1 MSENAQAITYESALQ
16 ELESILAELET
27 PQLELAALHSK
38 VARAQELLL
47 FCRAK
52 LKDVSLDLTALQE
65 AAAQNR
71 KHAE

>member
-1 MSENAQAITYESALQ
+1 MAEKTQAINYESALR

-27 PQLELAALHSK
+27 PQLELATLHGK

-52 LKDVSLDLTALQE
+52 LKDVSLDLAALQE
-65 AAAQNR
+65 AAAQNQQ
-71 KHAE
+71 HAE